1 MAFGTGTHATTALC
15 LEWLDTHPPVNQSVI
30 DYGCGSGI
38 LAVAAYKLGAVNVTA
53 VDIDPQAL
61 QATRENARR
70 NDCDIEVLHPE
81 VLGKRS
87 ADLVVAN
94 ILANPLIELAEGLAR
109 RVHPG
114 GRLIL
119 TGILAEQAEAVMAA
133 YVEWFD
139 FAAPVYCEEWV
150 LLEGLKQRTNP

>member
-38 LAVAAYKLGAVNVTA
+38 LAVAARKLGAANVTA

-61 QATRENARR
+61 QATRENACR
-70 NDCDIEVLHPE
+70 NGCNVKVIYPE
-81 VLGKRS
+81 AFGRETV
-87 ADLVVAN
+87 DLVVAN
-94 ILANPLIELAEGLAR
+94 ILATPLIELAKDLSRHVNA
-109 RVHPG
+109 G
-114 GRLIL
+114 GQIVM

-133 YVEWFD
+133 YREWFV
-139 FAAPVYCEEWV
+139 FELPMHREEWV
-150 LLEGLKQRTNP
+150 LLEGMKQQ